1 MVDLNKS
8 VQYIKGVGPNNML
21 LLQKLGINT
30 LEDLITFYP
39 RTYEDRGKPKKIYDL
54 VDGEEAL
61 IDVICASNM
70 NVTRFAKNKV
80 MLKMLVRDD
89 TGECVLTWFNQTY
102 LKDKFKLGERYQFY
116 GKVNIK
122 YGRIEMTR
130 PVFDKD
136 GLSKNTGKIIPIYP
150 LTYKLSQN
158 KIRSIIENGLKEVA
172 GKLEETIP
180 EYILKSYDLE
190 DINTAIKQIHFPND
204 FKEYNKAR
212 RRFVFEELLTVQ
224 LALSSLKSRYDKQI
238 NGIEFD
244 KNVKMSDVIDSLPF
258 KLTKAQL
265 KVLEEI
271 DKDMESN
278 KPMNRL
284 LQGDVGSGKTIVS
297 IIAAYKVAKS
307 GYQSAIMA
315 PTAILAEQHL
325 QEFTKVLEP
334 FGVRCELLQGGMR
347 AKKRQEILQDLKD
360 GKIDILIGT
369 HALIVEDVEF
379 KNLGLVVTDE
389 QHRFG
394 VRQRANIVAKGNNP
408 DVLVMTATPIPR
420 TLAIILY
427 GDLDISIID
436 ELPPNRK
443 KIETYPVK
451 KNMEHR
457 VEEFIR
463 KNVQEGRQAYVV
475 CPLVEESEEYE
486 NCKSVMELVEEYKTK
501 IFPELK
507 VEYLHGKMK
516 QKEKDDIMK
525 RFKDGEIQILI
536 STTVIEVGVNV
547 PNANTMVVYNA
558 EHFGLAQ
565 LHQLRGRVGRGEY
578 QSYCILIYDSNSKT
592 TKERMKTMKETD
604 NGFIV
609 AEKDLEIRGSGEFF
623 GTRQHGLPEFKI
635 ANLFEDVSILKEVQ
649 ALAAKIEEIDPR
661 LENDYNRQ
669 LHKLVEEKFEDR
681 ISI

>member
-1 MVDLNKS
+1 MQFV
-8 VQYIKGVGPNNML
+8 KGVGPNNL
-21 LLQKLGINT
+21 PLLQKLGINT
-30 LEDLITFYP
+30 LGDLITFFP
-39 RTYEDRGKPKKIYDL
+39 RSYEDRSKPKKISDL

-61 IDVICASNM
+61 IDVICASQM
-70 NVTRFAKNKV
+70 NETRFARNKV
-80 MLKMLVRDD
+80 MLKMVVRDE
-89 TGECVLTWFNQTY
+89 TGDCVLTWFNQTY
-102 LKDKFKLGERYQFY
+102 LKNKFKVGERCQFY

-122 YGRIEMTR
+122 YGRIEMAK
-130 PVFDKD
+130 PVFDRE

-158 KIRSIIENGLKEVA
+158 KLRSIIENGLKLVL
-172 GKLEETIP
+172 GNLEETIP
-180 EYILKSYDLE
+180 EYILKMYNLE
-190 DINTAIKQIHFPND
+190 DINTALRQIHFPTSFEN
-204 FKEYNKAR
+204 YSKAR

-224 LALSSLKSRYDKQI
+224 LALSSLKSRYVQETD
-238 NGIEFD
+238 GIVFD
-244 KNVKMSDVIDSLPF
+244 RNVKMSDVINSLPF
-258 KLTKAQL
+258 SLTKAQL
-265 KVLEEI
+265 RVLEEI
-271 DKDMESN
+271 DDDMETN

-297 IIAAYKVAKS
+297 IIAAYKAAKS

-315 PTAILAEQHL
+315 PTAILAEQHM
-325 QEFTKVLEP
+325 QEFTNVLSK
-334 FGVRCELLQGGMR
+334 FGIKCELLLGGMR
-347 AKKRQEILQDLKD
+347 AKKRAEVLDKLKNGEIDV
-360 GKIDILIGT
+360 LIGT

-379 KNLGLVVTDE
+379 KKLGLVVTDE

-394 VRQRANIVAKGNNP
+394 VRQRANIVSKGTNP

-420 TLAIILY
+420 TLALILY

-443 KIETYPVK
+443 KIETYPVT
-451 KNMEHR
+451 KNMERR

-463 KNVQEGRQAYVV
+463 SNVQSGRQAYVV
-475 CPLVEESEEYE
+475 CPLVEESEEFD
-486 NCKSVMELVEEYKTK
+486 NFKSVSEIADKYKNNV
-501 IFPELK
+501 FPEFR

-516 QKEKDDIMK
+516 QKEKDEIMSK
-525 RFKDGEIQILI
+525 FKEGTIQVLV

-547 PNANTMVVYNA
+547 PNANIMVVQNA

-578 QSYCILIYDSNSKT
+578 QSYCILIYEGNSKT
-592 TKERMKTMKETD
+592 TRERMKIMKDTD

-609 AEKDLEIRGSGEFF
+609 AEKDLELRGSGEFF

-649 ALAAKIEEIDPR
+649 RLSIQIEQDDPS
-661 LENDYNRQ
+661 LEKEENKK
-669 LHKLVEEKFEDR
+669 LHELVNEKFKDR

>member
-1 MVDLNKS
+1 
-8 VQYIKGVGPNNML
+8 
-21 LLQKLGINT
+21 
-30 LEDLITFYP
+30 
-39 RTYEDRGKPKKIYDL
+39 
-54 VDGEEAL
+54 
-61 IDVICASNM
+61 M
-70 NVTRFAKNKV
+70 NEIRLAKNKV
-80 MLKMLVRDD
+80 MLKMVVRDD
-89 TGECVLTWFNQTY
+89 TGDCVLTWFNQTY
-102 LKDKFKLGERYQFY
+102 LKNKFKVGERYQFY

-122 YGRIEMTR
+122 YGRIEMSK
-130 PVFDKD
+130 PVFDKE
-136 GLSKNTGKIIPIYP
+136 GLNKNTGKIIPIYP

-158 KIRSIIENGLKEVA
+158 KLRGIIENGLKLVI

-180 EYILKSYDLE
+180 EYILKIYNLE
-190 DINTAIKQIHFPND
+190 EINTALKQIHFPTSFEN
-204 FKEYNKAR
+204 YNKAR
-212 RRFVFEELLTVQ
+212 RRFVFEELLSVQ
-224 LALSSLKSRYDKQI
+224 LALSSLKIRNIKD
-238 NGIEFD
+238 NDGIVFD
-244 KNVKMSDVIDSLPF
+244 KNVKMSDVIYSLPF

-271 DKDMESN
+271 DNDMESK

-297 IIAAYKVAKS
+297 IISAYKAAKC

-315 PTAILAEQHL
+315 PTAILAEQHM
-325 QEFTKVLEP
+325 QEFTKVLEQ
-334 FGVRCELLQGGMR
+334 FGIKCELLLGGMR
-347 AKKRQEILQDLKD
+347 AKKRSEILEKLKN
-360 GKIDILIGT
+360 GEIDILIGT

-394 VRQRANIVAKGNNP
+394 VRQRANIISKGINP

-420 TLAIILY
+420 TLALILY

-443 KIETYPVK
+443 KIETYPVA
-451 KNMEHR
+451 KNMERR

-463 KNVQEGRQAYVV
+463 SNVSAGRQAYVV
-475 CPLVEESEEYE
+475 CPLVEESEEFD
-486 NCKSVMELVEEYKTK
+486 NFKSVTELAEKYKNN
-501 IFPELK
+501 IFPEYN

-516 QKEKDDIMK
+516 QKEKDEIMHK
-525 RFKDGEIQILI
+525 FKNGEIQILV

-547 PNANTMVVYNA
+547 PNANIMVVQNA

-578 QSYCILIYDSNSKT
+578 QSYCILIYEGNSRT
-592 TKERMKTMKETD
+592 TKERMKIMKNTD

-609 AEKDLEIRGSGEFF
+609 AEKDLELRGSGEFF

-649 ALAAKIEEIDPR
+649 GLSAKIEQEDPILEQEKNLR
-661 LENDYNRQ
+661 LK
-669 LHKLVEEKFEDR
+669 KLVEEKFKDR

>member
-1 MVDLNKS
+1 
-8 VQYIKGVGPNNML
+8 
-21 LLQKLGINT
+21 
-30 LEDLITFYP
+30 
-39 RTYEDRGKPKKIYDL
+39 
-54 VDGEEAL
+54 
-61 IDVICASNM
+61 M
-70 NVTRFAKNKV
+70 NEIRLAKNKV
-80 MLKMLVRDD
+80 MLKMVVRDD
-89 TGECVLTWFNQTY
+89 TGDCVLTWFNQTY
-102 LKDKFKLGERYQFY
+102 LKNKFKVGERYQFY

-122 YGRIEMTR
+122 YGHIEMSK
-130 PVFDKD
+130 PVFDKE
-136 GLSKNTGKIIPIYP
+136 GLNKNTGKIIPIYP

-158 KIRSIIENGLKEVA
+158 KLRGIIENGLKLVI

-180 EYILKSYDLE
+180 EYILKIYNLE
-190 DINTAIKQIHFPND
+190 EINTALKQIHFPTSFEN
-204 FKEYNKAR
+204 YNKAR
-212 RRFVFEELLTVQ
+212 RRFVFEELLSVQ
-224 LALSSLKSRYDKQI
+224 LALSSLKIRNIKD
-238 NGIEFD
+238 NDGIVFD
-244 KNVKMSDVIDSLPF
+244 KNVKMSDVIYSLPF

-271 DKDMESN
+271 DNDMESK

-297 IIAAYKVAKS
+297 IISAYKAAKC

-315 PTAILAEQHL
+315 PTAILAEQHM
-325 QEFTKVLEP
+325 QEFTKVLEQ
-334 FGVRCELLQGGMR
+334 FGIKCELLLGGMR
-347 AKKRQEILQDLKD
+347 AKKRSEILEKLKN
-360 GKIDILIGT
+360 GEIDILIGT

-394 VRQRANIVAKGNNP
+394 VRQRANIISKGINP

-420 TLAIILY
+420 TLALILY

-443 KIETYPVK
+443 KIETYPVA
-451 KNMEHR
+451 KNMERR

-463 KNVQEGRQAYVV
+463 SNVSAGRQAYVV
-475 CPLVEESEEYE
+475 CPLVEESEEFD
-486 NCKSVMELVEEYKTK
+486 NFKSVTELAEKYKNN
-501 IFPELK
+501 IFPEYN

-516 QKEKDDIMK
+516 QKEKDEIMHK
-525 RFKDGEIQILI
+525 FKNGEIQILV

-547 PNANTMVVYNA
+547 PNANIMVVQNA

-578 QSYCILIYDSNSKT
+578 QSYCILIYEGNSRT
-592 TKERMKTMKETD
+592 TKERMKIMKNTD

-609 AEKDLEIRGSGEFF
+609 AEKDLELRGSGEFF

-649 ALAAKIEEIDPR
+649 GLSAKIEQEDPILEQEKNLR
-661 LENDYNRQ
+661 LK
-669 LHKLVEEKFEDR
+669 KLVEEKFKDR